1 MADYTWTWKAL
12 SDTGKVRAENEDSAF
27 ASPEVGVFLVAD
39 GMGGH
44 AAGEV
49 ASAIAARTIGDRL
62 CAHTGDSDGCAAEQS
77 WFFDAFSDAEKSIA
91 EEANAH
97 SERRGM
103 GTTASAL
110 VLHKDGCYA
119 IGHIGDSR
127 IYLFRAG
134 DLDQLT
140 QDHSWVQEQVSQG
153 LISPEQARG
162 HPQSNIITRA
172 LGASCSGSPDVYR
185 GESRAGD
192 VFLMTT
198 DGLTDMLTD
207 DEIAGF
213 IGAEDNLD
221 RLASTLIDRANRA
234 GGRDNITVLLVRMET
249 TGA

>member
-1 MADYTWTWKAL
+1 MTEYTWSWKAL
-12 SDTGKVRAENEDSAF
+12 SDTGMVRAENEDSAF

-44 AAGEV
+44 AAGEE
-49 ASAIAARTIGDRL
+49 ASAIAARTIGDKL
-62 CAHTGDSDGCAAEQS
+62 CAHTGDSDGCVVEQG
-77 WFFDAFSDAEKSIA
+77 FLDAFADAEKSIA
-91 EEANAH
+91 EEASVH

-110 VLHKDGCYA
+110 VVHKDGCYG

-134 DLDQLT
+134 KLDQLT
-140 QDHSWVQEQVSQG
+140 LDHSWVQEQVTQG

-172 LGASCSGSPDVYR
+172 LGASCSGAPDVYR
-185 GESRAGD
+185 GEAQAGD

-213 IGAEDNLD
+213 IGAEENLD
-221 RLASTLIDRANRA
+221 LLATTLVDQANRA
-234 GGRDNITVLLVRMET
+234 GGRDNITVLLVRIEE
-249 TGA
+249 AAA